1 MEYADGRMLA
11 DKDSGI
17 GWMTFNNPARR
28 NAMTMEMWQGAD
40 AILADF
46 EADPEVRV
54 IVLKGAGDKAFVSG
68 ADISQFEKNRADA
81 AAAARAT
88 APRPTPAANV
98 WQRQRSP

>member
-11 DKDSGI
+11 EKDDGV

-54 IVLKGAGDKAFVSG
+54 IVLKGAGGKAFVSG
-68 ADISQFEKNRADA
+68 ADISQFER
-81 AAAARAT
+81 T
-88 APRPTPAANV
+88 APTPQPPRAIRKRPTRDAGVLPA
-98 WQRQRSP
+98 RRSR